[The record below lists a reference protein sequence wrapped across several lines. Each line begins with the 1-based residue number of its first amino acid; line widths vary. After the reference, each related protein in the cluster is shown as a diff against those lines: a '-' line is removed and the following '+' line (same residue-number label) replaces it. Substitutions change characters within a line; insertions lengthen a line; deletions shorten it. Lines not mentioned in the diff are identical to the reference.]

1 MLLSGVA
8 LLVNTEL
15 EGGAAWGGFD
25 DLSICLPL
33 SNHEHKGLTLDFCK
47 KQKTKNKINGD
58 FNSCSLE
65 VFCY

>member
-8 LLVNTEL
+8 LLVNMEL

-47 KQKTKNKINGD
+47 KTKNKKQNKWR
-58 FNSCSLE
+58 L
-65 VFCY
+65 